1 MATIA
6 DDNQNNQ
13 NMTPFYTPPINTS
26 RFNANQALKESYNN
40 GEPSVSTT
48 PSSNTTSE
56 KSRNIDTTS
65 NTSHDIME
73 KKQEILSQEE
83 IENISSSIS
92 ELPEDL
98 MRLVDLFIADLKQPK
113 YIKPLSI
120 TQLASL
126 FQAFYIR
133 FDKACYQ
140 YLTKITSNHSNSF
153 LSARE
158 ALSTGLSGIFS
169 RSRSGSATNTV
180 NRGRNRRSSSL
191 FSSDSISNAM
201 PLLSSEEIDQQLRN
215 NAENNV
221 KIEKYLQLC
230 EKAIFKRLLEVGTS
244 VSSPLKSDAT
254 ILISNNSSSTDK
266 LKNRKE
272 NFNINS
278 LFRNTPKYIEFD
290 ECLKEKINCLNE
302 LSLDENINLG
312 NFLGV
317 SDSVDINNEE
327 LHNKIDA
334 SLNKMIFQS
343 ISPYEKIA
351 KVLEVHDIMTTG
363 KAVSN
368 DDFLSVLIYHIIKL
382 NPKNV
387 FLNEEFIKLFR
398 YKKKL
403 VENEMFALTNLDA
416 ALMFIEGLTL
426 DDFPKELQ
434 ARLKD
439 EERLLFEGKI
449 SDSIELSSS
458 QDNAMIEHTES
469 KIDNTDYLSSATSSS
484 IGESKVPTNSTRVV
498 RSNSHEGIRS
508 VLDGSLKNIL
518 FKMKSYTSTY
528 QDSTVQQQ
536 PQPQPQPQSLSL
548 SKNNSELFIDF
559 GKHTT
564 ASPVKLNPVTSINEA
579 SLSSFPVSNASIPEE
594 WCKYKNTPFEDMK
607 VTELREMY
615 DLYQKLIE

>member
-1 MATIA
+1 MVLIA

-13 NMTPFYTPPINTS
+13 KMTPFYTPPINTS
-26 RFNANQALKESYNN
+26 RFNTNQALKESYNN
-40 GEPSVSTT
+40 GEPSRSTT

-56 KSRNIDTTS
+56 KSRIIDAS
-65 NTSHDIME
+65 NDVME
-73 KKQEILSQEE
+73 KEQKILSQEE
-83 IENISSSIS
+83 TENILNSIH

-98 MRLVDLFIADLKQPK
+98 MRLIDLFITDLKQPK
-113 YIKPLSI
+113 YVKPLSI

-126 FQAFYIR
+126 FQAFYIK

-153 LSARE
+153 FSARE

-180 NRGRNRRSSSL
+180 IKGRNRRSSSL
-191 FSSDSISNAM
+191 LSSDSISTAV
-201 PLLSSEEIDQQLRN
+201 PLLSPEEIDQQLRK
-215 NAENNV
+215 NAEDNV

-244 VSSPLKSDAT
+244 VASPLKINAT
-254 ILISNNSSSTDK
+254 LWDSNDYSSTDK
-266 LKNRKE
+266 LVNRKE
-272 NFNINS
+272 NFNIMT
-278 LFRNTPKYIEFD
+278 LFKNTPKYIEFD
-290 ECLKEKINCLNE
+290 ECLRGKINCLNT
-302 LSLDENINLG
+302 LSLDDSIDLG
-312 NFLGV
+312 KFLGV
-317 SDSVDINNEE
+317 SDSVDIKNED

-343 ISPYEKIA
+343 ISPCEKIA
-351 KVLEVHDIMTTG
+351 KVLEVHDIMTAG

-426 DDFPKELQ
+426 NDFPKELQ
-434 ARLKD
+434 VQLKD

-449 SDSIELSSS
+449 SDNVKLSPTESK
-458 QDNAMIEHTES
+458 NTVEHTES
-469 KIDNTDYLSSATSSS
+469 KLDDASDMSRAASSS
-484 IGESKVPTNSTRVV
+484 IDDSKTSTNNTRVA

-508 VLDGSLKNIL
+508 VLDGSLKNII
-518 FKMKSYTSTY
+518 FKMKSYTPTY
-528 QDSTVQQQ
+528 QDATVEPQ
-536 PQPQPQPQSLSL
+536 PQPQPQPLPL

-559 GKHTT
+559 DKHAM
-564 ASPVKLNPVTSINEA
+564 ASTVKLNPVTSINEA
-579 SLSSFPVSNASIPEE
+579 SLSSFPASNSSIPEE

-607 VTELREMY
+607 VSELREMY